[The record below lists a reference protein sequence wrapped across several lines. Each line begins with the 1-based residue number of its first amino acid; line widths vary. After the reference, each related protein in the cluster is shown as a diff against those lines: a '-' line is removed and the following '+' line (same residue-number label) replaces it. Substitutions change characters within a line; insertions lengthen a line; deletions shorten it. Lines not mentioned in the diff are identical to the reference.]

1 MPSESPKSTG
11 LPRTTVSLDPF
22 DNEVIQKMADEIN
35 KSKSEILRNIIN
47 EWIISNPGTLQAKY
61 GINFK
66 DIKREIQLKNDERTI
81 DDDINEIVG
90 FFKRTKSI
98 EIDRLAEKLEM
109 SPKTLTDLLDK
120 YGDQIEEKGLNFR
133 FEADLIIKID

>member
-1 MPSESPKSTG
+1 MPSESTKPTG

-22 DNEVIQKMADEIN
+22 DSEIIQKMADEMS

-47 EWIISNPGTLQAKY
+47 EWIISNPDTLQAKY

-81 DDDINEIVG
+81 EDDIIEIVR

-98 EIDRLAEKLEM
+98 EIDRLAEKLDM
-109 SPKTLTDLLDK
+109 SPRTLTDFLDK
-120 YGDQIEEKGLNFR
+120 QGDRIEEKGLNFR
-133 FEADLIIKID
+133 FEGNLIIKIE